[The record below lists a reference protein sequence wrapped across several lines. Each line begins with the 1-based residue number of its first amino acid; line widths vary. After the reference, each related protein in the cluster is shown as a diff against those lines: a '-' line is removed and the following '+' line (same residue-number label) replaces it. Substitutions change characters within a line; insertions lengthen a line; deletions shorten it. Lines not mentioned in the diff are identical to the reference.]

1 MLPLTLR
8 LGWATLH
15 GSNLMDTP
23 YTPPDGLLHWTDIAS
38 GAGPFTQRSPG
49 RYRSTGWDD
58 YVNQPGRLAVRP
70 GRRRHLAGAR

>member
-23 YTPPDGLLHWTDIAS
+23 YTPPDGLAALDRPRLRRRAVHPA
-38 GAGPFTQRSPG
+38 
-49 RYRSTGWDD
+49 
-58 YVNQPGRLAVRP
+58 QPRALPRGRLRTTAETDPAV
-70 GRRRHLAGAR
+70 AR